1 MTIRQ
6 AETIVS
12 LAKNNLNMRAT
23 AREMFVHY
31 HTVIYNVKM
40 IRRNT
45 GLNPLELDDLRD
57 LLRKAHAVLEGDHDN
72 D

>member
-1 MTIRQ
+1 MTLRQ
-6 AETIVS
+6 AETIIS

-45 GLNPLELDDLRD
+45 GLNPLDLAD
-57 LLRKAHAVLEGDHDN
+57 LPELLRKANAVLYGEHD

>member
-1 MTIRQ
+1 MTVRQ
-6 AETIVS
+6 AEVIIS
-12 LAKNNLNMRAT
+12 LAKNNLNMKAT

-45 GLNPLELDDLRD
+45 GLNPLDIGELAELVR
-57 LLRKAHAVLEGDHDN
+57 RANEVLAN

>member
-1 MTIRQ
+1 
-6 AETIVS
+6 
-12 LAKNNLNMRAT
+12 MRAT

-45 GLNPLELDDLRD
+45 GLNPLDIGELSELVR
-57 LLRKAHAVLEGDHDN
+57 RAKEVLEGESSDD
-72 D
+72 

>member
-45 GLNPLELDDLRD
+45 GLNPLELDDLTE
-57 LLRKAHAVLEGDHDN
+57 LLRKAKAVLEGDHDN

>member
-1 MTIRQ
+1 MTLRQ

-12 LAKNNLNMRAT
+12 LAKNNMNMRAT

-40 IRRNT
+40 IHRNT
-45 GLNPLELDDLRD
+45 GLNPLDFNDLAD
-57 LLRKAHAVLEGDHDN
+57 LLRKAKAVLEGEHD

>member
-1 MTIRQ
+1 MTVRQ
-6 AETIVS
+6 AETIIS
-12 LAKNNLNMRAT
+12 LANNNLNMKAT

-31 HTVIYNVKM
+31 HTVIYNIKM

-45 GLNPLELDDLRD
+45 GLDPLNIRDLND
-57 LLRKAHAVLEGDHDN
+57 LLRKAHAVLEGEHEN

>member
-1 MTIRQ
+1 MTVRQ
-6 AETIVS
+6 AETIIS

-23 AREMFVHY
+23 ARDMFVHY
-31 HTVIYNVKM
+31 HTVIYNIKM

-45 GLNPLELDDLRD
+45 ELDPLNIVDLAV
-57 LLRKAHAVLEGDHDN
+57 LLRKAHAVLEGEHEN

>member
-1 MTIRQ
+1 MTLRQ
-6 AETIVS
+6 AEVIAS
-12 LAKNNLNMRAT
+12 LARNNMNMRAA

-45 GLNPLELDDLRD
+45 GLNPLDFRD
-57 LLRKAHAVLEGDHDN
+57 LAELLCKANAVLEGSEN

>member
-1 MTIRQ
+1 MTVRQ
-6 AETIVS
+6 AETIIS

-31 HTVIYNVKM
+31 HTVIYNIKM

-45 GLNPLELDDLRD
+45 GLDPLNLSDLND
-57 LLRKAHAVLEGDHDN
+57 LLRRAHAVLEGEHEN

>member
-6 AETIVS
+6 AEVIIS
-12 LAKNNLNMRAT
+12 LAKNNMNMRAA

-45 GLNPLELDDLRD
+45 GLNPLDFCDLAE
-57 LLRKAHAVLEGDHDN
+57 LLRMANATLEGEQHD
-72 D
+72 

>member
-1 MTIRQ
+1 MTLRQ

-12 LAKNNLNMRAT
+12 LAKNNMNARAT
-23 AREMFVHY
+23 ARTMFVH
-31 HTVIYNVKM
+31 HQTVIYNIKM

-45 GLNPLELDDLRD
+45 GLNPLDFYDLQK
-57 LLRKAHAVLEGDHDN
+57 LLPMAEEVLNN

>member
-45 GLNPLELDDLRD
+45 GLNPLDIVDLAELVRT
-57 LLRKAHAVLEGDHDN
+57 ATAVLEGEE
-72 D
+72 

>member
-1 MTIRQ
+1 MTLRQ
-6 AETIVS
+6 AETILS

-23 AREMFVHY
+23 AREMYVHY

-45 GLNPLELDDLRD
+45 GLNPLDIVDLAELV
-57 LLRKAHAVLEGDHDN
+57 RKANAVLGGDHDN